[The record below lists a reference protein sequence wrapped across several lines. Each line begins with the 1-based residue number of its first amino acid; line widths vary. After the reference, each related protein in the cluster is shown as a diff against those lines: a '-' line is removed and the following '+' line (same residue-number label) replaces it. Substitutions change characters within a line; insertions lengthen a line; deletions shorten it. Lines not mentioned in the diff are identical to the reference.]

1 MWNTNLPTAWLW
13 VDKDKQG
20 LGASH
25 WGNLKKTLQIWK
37 CKNNQNQHFP
47 LVASTPHLKRPRT
60 HLWGINPVSCL
71 LSTNRTLPSLEKH
84 KRSKVFKISWTSQK
98 VTCPAL
104 LGRLLLEAE
113 HGAGNLTLIW
123 QISLDFTQECAHTR
137 LSRLPKPKTQCFHF
151 YPLLSFFQLLKSAFY
166 IPLFLGDSFFLF

>member
-25 WGNLKKTLQIWK
+25 WGNLKKTMQIWK
-37 CKNNQNQHFP
+37 WKNNQNQYFQILTWKDP
-47 LVASTPHLKRPRT
+47 GPISGGSTRSLAFSRQTERCLRWKRKKV
-60 HLWGINPVSCL
+60 N
-71 LSTNRTLPSLEKH
+71 LEKN
-84 KRSKVFKISWTSQK
+84 SQK
-98 VTCPAL
+98 ITCPAL

-137 LSRLPKPKTQCFHF
+137 LSRLPNPKTQCFHF

-166 IPLFLGDSFFLF
+166 IPLFLGD